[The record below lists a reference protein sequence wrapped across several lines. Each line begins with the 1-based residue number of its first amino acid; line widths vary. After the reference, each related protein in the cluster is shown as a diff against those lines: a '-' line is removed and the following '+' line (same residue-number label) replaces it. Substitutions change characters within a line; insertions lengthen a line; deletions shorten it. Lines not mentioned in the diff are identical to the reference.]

1 MAHARDSIYAEACQE
16 KGERMELKDPWKKT
30 RQRIALFLIFIGWIL
45 FAMIIYQISLFDYEM
60 ANFDPYEIL
69 GVSLDADKKTIK
81 SQYKKLSLIYHPDK
95 PTGNEKLFM
104 KLRKAYDALTDE
116 TARYN
121 WEHYGNPDGPQAMQ
135 FGIGLPAWIVEEKN
149 SVWVLG
155 VYALIFMIGL
165 PTAVWYW
172 WSKSSKFSGEQ
183 VLLDT
188 TQLYYYFFHKTP
200 HMMLRRVLMVLAA
213 SLEFERGHNSEVV
226 ERATDNAEIPQ
237 LMKCLPNLGI
247 NNKEKPLCFGYSVKA
262 RALLF
267 AHLSRVPLPRL
278 TLHQDRL
285 YIVKKCPYLIHEM
298 VSCISQLILL
308 AHAGRIARLPSLDTV
323 EATMKCSS
331 LVVQAL
337 WDKASPLLQLPH
349 VEEDMLKHFYSKRR
363 NIKSLAQL
371 AKMSDEDRRLLLRGL
386 AEEQYKDLVK
396 VLGSFPSLSMS
407 VTTEV
412 VDDEEQHV
420 VTAGSIITVTIG
432 LERQGLDTFMGR
444 VGLTDE
450 EDNEAEELDEEEKEE
465 EKKKGPVWKKPQQ
478 KKKAGKKPGKGK
490 QKSKQKLKA
499 VETAVGTTTTSEVK
513 EQESGSESEAEE
525 SGSEDSGS
533 EKGGSERGPAS
544 PASEGDEEQEDQE
557 WARFQRGVNKREKA
571 LSGKSRVSHS
581 VHCPYFTDDK
591 QEYWWVYICDRKT
604 HSLIT
609 PPYHLTNLVNNEEVE
624 LKFTAPGKPGH
635 YNFTVCV
642 RSDSYLGVDLMDDIR
657 LDVQE
662 AREAPTAHPQWE
674 FEDESGDEE
683 GKEASE
689 ESEYATDDDYEDESD

>member
-1 MAHARDSIYAEACQE
+1 
-16 KGERMELKDPWKKT
+16 
-30 RQRIALFLIFIGWIL
+30 
-45 FAMIIYQISLFDYEM
+45 
-60 ANFDPYEIL
+60 
-69 GVSLDADKKTIK
+69 
-81 SQYKKLSLIYHPDK
+81 
-95 PTGNEKLFM
+95 
-104 KLRKAYDALTDE
+104 
-116 TARYN
+116 
-121 WEHYGNPDGPQAMQ
+121 
-135 FGIGLPAWIVEEKN
+135 
-149 SVWVLG
+149 
-155 VYALIFMIGL
+155 
-165 PTAVWYW
+165 
-172 WSKSSKFSGEQ
+172 
-183 VLLDT
+183 LDT

-267 AHLSRVPLPRL
+267 AHLSRVPLPKL
-278 TLHQDRL
+278 SLHQDRL

-450 EDNEAEELDEEEKEE
+450 EDNDAEELDEEDKDMVDEEEDDKDDKEEE

-478 KKKAGKKPGKGK
+478 KKKGGKKAGGKGK
-490 QKSKQKLKA
+490 QKPKQKLKA
-499 VETAVGTTTTSEVK
+499 VETTSGTAAGSETK
-513 EQESGSESEAEE
+513 EPDDKEWPSHQGKTRPNRRRAQESGSESEAED
-525 SGSEDSGS
+525 SGSEESGS
-533 EKGGSERGPAS
+533 EKGVESERGPAS

-581 VHCPYFTDDK
+581 VHCPYYTDDK

-609 PPYHLTNLVNNEEVE
+609 PPYHLTNLVNAEEVE

-689 ESEYATDDDYEDESD
+689 ESEYATDDDYEDDSD

>member
-1 MAHARDSIYAEACQE
+1 
-16 KGERMELKDPWKKT
+16 
-30 RQRIALFLIFIGWIL
+30 
-45 FAMIIYQISLFDYEM
+45 
-60 ANFDPYEIL
+60 
-69 GVSLDADKKTIK
+69 
-81 SQYKKLSLIYHPDK
+81 
-95 PTGNEKLFM
+95 
-104 KLRKAYDALTDE
+104 
-116 TARYN
+116 
-121 WEHYGNPDGPQAMQ
+121 
-135 FGIGLPAWIVEEKN
+135 
-149 SVWVLG
+149 
-155 VYALIFMIGL
+155 
-165 PTAVWYW
+165 
-172 WSKSSKFSGEQ
+172 
-183 VLLDT
+183 
-188 TQLYYYFFHKTP
+188 
-200 HMMLRRVLMVLAA
+200 
-213 SLEFERGHNSEVV
+213 
-226 ERATDNAEIPQ
+226 
-237 LMKCLPNLGI
+237 
-247 NNKEKPLCFGYSVKA
+247 
-262 RALLF
+262 
-267 AHLSRVPLPRL
+267 
-278 TLHQDRL
+278 
-285 YIVKKCPYLIHEM
+285 
-298 VSCISQLILL
+298 
-308 AHAGRIARLPSLDTV
+308 
-323 EATMKCSS
+323 MKCSS

-450 EDNEAEELDEEEKEE
+450 EDNEAEELDEEDKDMVDEEEDEKEEEKEE

-499 VETAVGTTTTSEVK
+499 VETAAGTTTTSEVK

-674 FEDESGDEE
+674 FEDESGDDE